1 MFVQPNILHLLVL
14 AGTAGAVVL
23 FAKEARGRSLPPGR
37 LFLAPLL
44 ALAAAVLL
52 LAMPGPEARDPAPW
66 LVGLVTG
73 AILGTVRG
81 AFARLQVDRLYDRL
95 RLPRGRDGL
104 WAALLLG
111 AVALLA
117 FGAGLLPDGMPLEV
131 AAATAAAACAGYLAG
146 RAGSLWLRALS
157 APHHCLHR
165 P

>member
-1 MFVQPNILHLLVL
+1 MLAQPNILHLLVL

-44 ALAAAVLL
+44 ALAAAALL
-52 LAMPGPEARDPAPW
+52 LAMTAPEAREPAPW
-66 LVGLVTG
+66 LVGLATG
-73 AILGTVRG
+73 AILGTTRG
-81 AFARLQVDRLYDRL
+81 AFARLQVDHLYDRL

-111 AVALLA
+111 AIALAA
-117 FGAGLLPDGMPLEV
+117 FGAGLLPDGMPVEA
-131 AAATAAAACAGYLAG
+131 AAATAAAAIAGYLAG

-157 APHHCLHR
+157 APHHGLHR